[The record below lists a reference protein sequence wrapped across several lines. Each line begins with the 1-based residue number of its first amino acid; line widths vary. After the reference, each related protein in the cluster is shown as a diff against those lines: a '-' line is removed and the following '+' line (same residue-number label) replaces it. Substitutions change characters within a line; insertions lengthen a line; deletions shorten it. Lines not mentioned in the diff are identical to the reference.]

1 MAIKDIIKGR
11 KFNDTVEARAK
22 KVRAEYLA
30 LQINMR
36 KEIAE
41 QLFDTFFTPE
51 LLKMLADGKTQ
62 EAYESIVDKADK
74 MKKDGELFG
83 PPQNLG
89 QFYSLAFSHPAD
101 YAEAVFTG
109 LIPDMP
115 NRAELFGLLAI
126 DSEQRKVVI
135 RDDVEQVLGLN
146 QKSDNVKVST
156 NERMLSNATRWLEAV
171 AAESKKAAKSF
182 QELGIVV
189 SNQFLFKCAELGA
202 GIAFGQIIDKAILA
216 ERQNHFHAFGG
227 GEFTPVGTSQG
238 AISDAVAMRYRP
250 IYALLQLIDSGKH
263 YTTDVAR
270 IMSESYLEV
279 SEDGTVKLA
288 KTAKQLLE
296 DEFSLWTHNFKANKI
311 LQNIDGFRKMRKEIE
326 GAGMT
331 LAEFGLL
338 TAEVPQFGQLAQLFE
353 KKS

>member
-1 MAIKDIIKGR
+1 MAIKDIIKER

-36 KEIAE
+36 KEKAGR
-41 QLFDTFFTPE
+41 LFDTFFTPG
-51 LLKMLADGKTQ
+51 LLKMLAAGKTQ
-62 EAYESIVDKADK
+62 EAYESIVDKAGK
-74 MKKDGELFG
+74 MLQNGDLVG

-109 LIPDMP
+109 LLPDMP

-126 DSEQRKVVI
+126 DKKVVI
-135 RDDVEQVLGLN
+135 RDDADQILGLN

-227 GEFTPVGTSQG
+227 EEFTPVGTSQG

>member
-62 EAYESIVDKADK
+62 EAYESIVDKAGK
-74 MKKDGELFG
+74 MLKDGELFG

-89 QFYSLAFSHPAD
+89 QFYSLALNHPAD

-109 LIPDMP
+109 LIPDTP
-115 NRAELFGLLAI
+115 NRELFGLLAI

-135 RDDVEQVLGLN
+135 RDDADQVLGLN

-202 GIAFGQIIDKAILA
+202 GIAFGQIIDEAIIA

-227 GEFTPVGTSQG
+227 EEFMPVGTSQG

-250 IYALLQLIDSGKH
+250 IYALLQLIDSGRH

-326 GAGMT
+326 GAGMS

-353 KKS
+353 KKL

>member
-1 MAIKDIIKGR
+1 MWRKICNWLLYKKMGWTVKVTEDHPDKYIIC
-11 KFNDTVEARAK
+11 
-22 KVRAEYLA
+22 LA
-30 LQINMR
+30 PHTSNWDFILG
-36 KEIAE
+36 
-41 QLFDTFFTPE
+41 
-51 LLKMLADGKTQ
+51 LL
-62 EAYESIVDKADK
+62 YSRSIGMQCNFM
-74 MKKDGELFG
+74 MKKEWFFWPLG
-83 PPQNLG
+83 PIFRRLG
-89 QFYSLAFSHPAD
+89 GVPVYRQKKSSMTDAM
-101 YAEAVFTG
+101 AEA
-109 LIPDMP
+109 
-115 NRAELFGLLAI
+115 A
-126 DSEQRKVVI
+126 
-135 RDDVEQVLGLN
+135 
-146 QKSDNVKVST
+146 
-156 NERMLSNATRWLEAV
+156 
-171 AAESKKAAKSF
+171 KAAKSF
-182 QELGIVV
+182 QELGIAV

-227 GEFTPVGTSQG
+227 EEFTPVGTSQG

-263 YTTDVAR
+263 YATDVAR

>member
-22 KVRAEYLA
+22 KVRAEYQA

-36 KEIAE
+36 KEKAE
-41 QLFDTFFTPE
+41 RLFDTFFTPA

-62 EAYESIVDKADK
+62 EAYESTVDKARK
-74 MKKDGELFG
+74 MLKDGELSG
-83 PPQNLG
+83 APGDLG
-89 QFYSLAFSHPAD
+89 QFYSLSFSHPTD

-109 LIPDMP
+109 LLPEALNAD
-115 NRAELFGLLAI
+115 LFCLLAI
-126 DSEQRKVVI
+126 DGEQHRVI
-135 RDDVEQVLGLN
+135 VRADADQILGLN
-146 QKSDNVKVST
+146 QKSDNVKAST

-202 GIAFGQIIDKAILA
+202 GIAFSQIIDKAIIA

-227 GEFTPVGTSQG
+227 EEFMPVGTSQS
-238 AISDAVAMRYRP
+238 AIADAVAVRYRP

-311 LQNIDGFRKMRKEIE
+311 LQNIDDFRKMRKEIE